1 MGHTIYLVG
10 ARAAGKTTFGGAL
23 ARQLGCNYVDT
34 DIHLR
39 ETTGETV
46 ADIVAREGWDGFR
59 KRESAV
65 LRAVTAP
72 GTVIA
77 TGGGMVLAEENR
89 RFMRENG
96 IVLYLSAPAE
106 VLASRLQAN
115 PNAAQRPT
123 LTGKLHWKRWP
134 KCSPPANLSIVKPP
148 RTSSMPPPRPK
159 NSWPRLWQS

>member
-1 MGHTIYLVG
+1 MRHTIYLVG

-46 ADIVAREGWDGFR
+46 ADEGWDGFR

-89 RFMRENG
+89 RFMRKNG

-123 LTGKLHWKRWP
+123 LTGKSIAEEVAEVLAAREPLYRETATHILNAAATP
-134 KCSPPANLSIVKPP
+134 KELLAEALAILKP
-148 RTSSMPPPRPK
+148 
-159 NSWPRLWQS
+159 

>member
-46 ADIVAREGWDGFR
+46 AEIVAREGWDGFR

-72 GTVIA
+72 GTVI
-77 TGGGMVLAEENR
+77 VLTEENR

-123 LTGKLHWKRWP
+123 LTGKSIAEEVAEVLAAREPLYRETATHILNAAATP
-134 KCSPPANLSIVKPP
+134 KELLAEALAILKP
-148 RTSSMPPPRPK
+148 
-159 NSWPRLWQS
+159 

>member
-89 RFMRENG
+89 RFMRKNG
-96 IVLYLSAPAE
+96 IVLYLSAPAD
-106 VLASRLQAN
+106 

-123 LTGKLHWKRWP
+123 LTGKSIAEEVAEVLAAREPLYRETATHILNAAATP
-134 KCSPPANLSIVKPP
+134 KELLAEALAILKP
-148 RTSSMPPPRPK
+148 
-159 NSWPRLWQS
+159 